1 MTAMIRWGVFSV
13 RCKWSINFCLP
24 CSQVF
29 TQFCLQWATAVCCDL
44 LSSVYQ
50 SHLCRKLKV
59 SGSFILTTMPTPL
72 FYIQSFASDRWHGRM
87 TAQLT
92 CLDLGLFA
100 PLQHQARV
108 PIPLLFIF
116 TPFLQ
121 RLLLKYKSPSE
132 KVDLK
137 HFCSKFS
144 QHLVLLLHI
153 TQLIGNCLCK
163 IYFPWSVWTLWVTLL
178 SSLLYPEHL
187 TLLVVHGFK
196 YMLDYKW
203 MNEQTK
209 RVKIN

>member
-1 MTAMIRWGVFSV
+1 MQI
-13 RCKWSINFCLP
+13 INFCLP
-24 CSQVF
+24 CSQLF
-29 TQFCLQWATAVCCDL
+29 MQFFLQWAPAVCCDL
-44 LSSVYQ
+44 LSSGYQ

-59 SGSFILTTMPTPL
+59 SGFSIHTAMRTPL
-72 FYIQSFASDRWHGRM
+72 FCIQSFASDRWHGRM

-92 CLDLGLFA
+92 CLDLGLFT

-116 TPFLQ
+116 PPFLQ

-132 KVDLK
+132 KRDLK

-153 TQLIGNCLCK
+153 TQLTGNCLCK
-163 IYFPWSVWTLWVTLL
+163 IYFPWSVWTVWVTVL
-178 SSLLYPEHL
+178 SSQLYPEHL
-187 TLLVVHGFK
+187 TLLVAHRFK
-196 YMLDYKW
+196 YMLDCKW

>member
-92 CLDLGLFA
+92 C
-100 PLQHQARV
+100 P
-108 PIPLLFIF
+108 
-116 TPFLQ
+116 
-121 RLLLKYKSPSE
+121 
-132 KVDLK
+132 KVLSSASVSKEPNLK
-137 HFCSKFS
+137 HWVIEYVHSKISHKLESFLKMFVIIAKMS
-144 QHLVLLLHI
+144 TKFHLI
-153 TQLIGNCLCK
+153 PQ
-163 IYFPWSVWTLWVTLL
+163 
-178 SSLLYPEHL
+178 
-187 TLLVVHGFK
+187 
-196 YMLDYKW
+196 
-203 MNEQTK
+203 
-209 RVKIN
+209 